1 MKKILSVLFVSLA
14 FSTSACSHPYYGPP
28 VYPAPSISTCYN
40 INGYNAWGN
49 AYTGPVCE
57 NVYSSYNQYNY
68 REDYT
73 PYIVGGALGL
83 GLGAL
88 LFNQRHQRF
97 DRGYRGYRGGRG
109 HYRH

>member
-1 MKKILSVLFVSLA
+1 V
-14 FSTSACSHPYYGPP
+14 CDD
-28 VYPAPSISTCYN
+28 
-40 INGYNAWGN
+40 N
-49 AYTGPVCE
+49 AY
-57 NVYSSYNQYNY
+57 SYNQYNY
-68 REDYT
+68 NREDYT

-97 DRGYRGYRGGRG
+97 DRGGRG